1 MQQIDA
7 LSTLLKTTGIPSFF
21 EGAKHLNLVLK
32 HSTNRSLNENYKGEI
47 KVKKGWLMNIK
58 EININSLIESEVD
71 RLTTKYNKD
80 FLDCEDLIKITG
92 LGRDNVRNLLRS
104 KSFPTTKVGK
114 RQVVSVLNFVT
125 WQVLQNTNCEV
136 NNG

>member
-1 MQQIDA
+1 
-7 LSTLLKTTGIPSFF
+7 
-21 EGAKHLNLVLK
+21 
-32 HSTNRSLNENYKGEI
+32 
-47 KVKKGWLMNIK
+47 MNIK
-58 EININSLIESEVD
+58 EININNLIEKEVD
-71 RLTTKYNKD
+71 RISQKYNKD
-80 FLDCEDLIKITG
+80 FLDWEDLIKITG